1 MKDKSRYATDWDAY
15 SESWKK
21 DFGGTYEH
29 LGDEWNDDGTR
40 DRRRD
45 TFYYR
50 VFAERWLTPEST
62 VLEIGPGSGKWTVRM
77 APNVKRVIAIDVS
90 DKMLERTRAR
100 CKQLGITN
108 VEYVL
113 TGGEDFGPV
122 ADGSIDFFF
131 SFDVFVHIALED
143 TFPYAHEMARV
154 LRPGG
159 RGVCHYAVNSLPE
172 AWDRIELN
180 NSWYKGGAHTLGQ
193 YYYFSP
199 EMLRRMYERCGLRVV
214 EMHQEWVNCKIV
226 FEKPLVDVVTRL
238 ESLLWELLNPGADD
252 DARRERCCKE
262 LQAMP
267 DRLREAIGPLVEKIR
282 TGEDLYARSD
292 AILQLRRIWR
302 GL

>member
-1 MKDKSRYATDWDAY
+1 
-15 SESWKK
+15 
-21 DFGGTYEH
+21 
-29 LGDEWNDDGTR
+29 
-40 DRRRD
+40 
-45 TFYYR
+45 
-50 VFAERWLTPEST
+50 
-62 VLEIGPGSGKWTVRM
+62 M
-77 APNVKRVIAIDVS
+77 APNVKWVIAIDVS

-100 CKQLGITN
+100 CTEMGITN

-122 ADGSIDFFF
+122 ANDSIDFFF

-143 TFPYAHEMARV
+143 SFPYAHEMARV

-159 RGVCHYAVNSLPE
+159 RGVCHYAINSVPD
-172 AWDRIELN
+172 AWDRIEQN
-180 NSWYKGGAHTLGQ
+180 NQWYRGSARTLGQ

-199 EMLRRMYERCGLRVV
+199 EVLRRMYERCGLRVF
-214 EMHQEWVNCKIV
+214 EMHQEWAYCTAV
-226 FEKPLVDVVTRL
+226 FEKPSIDIVTRL
-238 ESLLWELLNPGADD
+238 ESLLWELLNAGADD

-282 TGEDLYARSD
+282 AGKDLYARSD